1 MRLTKLEL
9 NGFKSFARKT
19 EIRFGSGVTAIIG
32 PNGSGKSNISDAV
45 RWVLGEQSAKA
56 LRGGKME
63 DVIFNGTQLRK
74 ALAYSEVTLSFDNS
88 DGLLKLPFA
97 EVAITRRVYRSGESE
112 YCINRNNCRLRDI
125 SDLFCD
131 TGIGKDGYS
140 IISQGKVEE
149 ILANKSGDRRAA
161 FEEAAGVMRYRV
173 RKEDAE
179 RKLNNTEKNLE
190 RIEDILKELADRL
203 APLERQSASARAYL
217 RLRDEL
223 KDLEV
228 NLFLYQYDRVN
239 EKLTQI
245 QETMRQMAE
254 ERTLVETGESA
265 LLSVCASLEEQ
276 LKALDTALSLQQN
289 KLVGLVSEAETR
301 VGTSHVLAERR
312 ENARATQKRIEQER
326 EQGKV
331 RIEELDRVIAGLQG
345 DESGQAAL
353 QLLEREMDEAQT
365 RLNAIDAEIS
375 AREEALDEMKNSIIE
390 AMNRASDFK
399 SSAARFDQMKSSIGE
414 RLLAIDAEQKRRA
427 DETARL
433 REELQLAK
441 EQHAAEAQR
450 LEQAKKDLDGSV
462 ENRRKTLD
470 AFTNLREE
478 ISRDEQ
484 GISSIQSRLRVLDEM
499 QRSREGYY
507 ASVKNILKDAPHDA
521 KLGRAIVGVVAE
533 LLRVPKE
540 YEIAVTMALGS
551 TLQNIVTP
559 TAEDAK
565 YVIEYLRAKE
575 YGRATLLP
583 MALLNP
589 TRITREERALLD
601 VPGCI
606 GMANE
611 LVDCDDNVRN
621 VMDYLLCRTII
632 VKNLDAGIALKNR
645 TRGAFH
651 IATLEGDI
659 ISTGGSMSGGSLQ
672 KQTFNLLSRER
683 ELVELREK
691 LKKADAALEEKK
703 SALRKAEQDVLR
715 CDIQVDSFRDAVHA
729 CEIAAAKQAEQLDII
744 LRDVEHSEQGEQSIA
759 DERASLTENL
769 AEVERERTNAGEQQT
784 DIEQGNASTREDVAR
799 AQGELYELRK
809 DRETIAGE
817 LTEQKVRRMALSK
830 ERDAVYAEQRRL
842 VSEHRDLTIRL
853 NALEQEAAENTAN
866 IGAIETELEGM
877 RAQIESDS
885 LLTGSEKETQ
895 RKLEEERQTVSA
907 SLYEQRA
914 RREELLAS
922 TRDLAERIHKQEMT
936 RSKLEMELG
945 AMQDHIWNEYD
956 LTYEN
961 AAVLKREIAL
971 GASNA
976 RVSEIKQE
984 IKGLGDINL
993 NSIEEY
999 KGVFERHS
1007 ELATQCDDLNRAKQ
1021 DLETLI
1027 VELTGTMETVFLK
1040 QFEMI
1045 QQNFSSTFAELFGGG
1060 QAELRLADK
1069 NDVLGC
1075 DIDIIAQPPGK
1086 KLQLLSLLSG
1096 GERTL
1101 TAIALLFAMLKLK
1114 PPAFCMLDEIESA
1127 LDEANVSRFADYVKR
1142 YSEGTQ
1148 FILITH
1154 RKGSME
1160 VCDTLYG
1167 VSMEEKGVSKVVSAR
1182 FGENGITTAPEPAS
1196 GS

>member
-19 EIRFGSGVTAIIG
+19 EIRFGAGVTAIIG

-56 LRGGKME
+56 LRGAKME

-74 ALAYSEVTLSFDNS
+74 ALAYSEVTLTFDNS
-88 DGLLKLPFA
+88 DGLLKVPFS

-179 RKLNNTEKNLE
+179 RKLNNAEKNLE

-203 APLERQSASARAYL
+203 APLEQQSASARSYL

-228 NLFLYQYDRVN
+228 NLFLYQYDRVH
-239 EKLTQI
+239 EKLIQI
-245 QETMRQMAE
+245 QETMRQMSE
-254 ERTLVETGESA
+254 ERDLAESGETA
-265 LLSVCASLEEQ
+265 LLSMVAGLEEQ
-276 LKALDTALSLQQN
+276 LKVLDSALSQQQN

-312 ENARATQKRIEQER
+312 ENATATKKRIEQER
-326 EQGKV
+326 EQSKA
-331 RIEELDRVIAGLQG
+331 RMEELGAVIAGLQA

-353 QLLEREMDEAQT
+353 TLLEKEMEAAEA
-365 RLNAIDAEIS
+365 RLSTIDADIT

-399 SSAARFDQMKSSIGE
+399 SSAARFDAMKSSIGE
-414 RLLAIDAEQKRRA
+414 RLAAIEAEAQRRA

-433 REELQLAK
+433 REELEQAK
-441 EQHAAEAQR
+441 EQHTAEAER
-450 LEQAKKDLDGSV
+450 LEQAKRDLDGSV

-470 AFTNLREE
+470 AFTALREE

-507 ASVKNILKDAPHDA
+507 ASVKNILKDAPNDP

-540 YEIAVTMALGS
+540 YEIAVTMALGG

-565 YVIEYLRAKE
+565 YVIEYLRAKD

-606 GMANE
+606 GVANE
-611 LVDCDDNVRN
+611 LVDCDDNVRG

-683 ELVELREK
+683 ELLELREK

-703 SALRKAEQDVLR
+703 TALRKGEQDVFR

-729 CEIAAAKQAEQLDII
+729 CEIAAAKQAEQLDMIR
-744 LRDVEHSEQGEQSIA
+744 RDVENSELSEQSLA
-759 DERASLTENL
+759 DERVQLTENL
-769 AEVERERTNAGEQQT
+769 AEVERECANAGEQQT

-809 DRETIAGE
+809 SRDSVAGE

-830 ERDAVYAEQRRL
+830 ERDAVYAEQKRL
-842 VSEHRDLTIRL
+842 VSEHRELTLRL
-853 NALEQEAAENTAN
+853 TALEHETEENAAT
-866 IGAIETELEGM
+866 ISAIEAELEGM
-877 RAQIESDS
+877 RSQIESDS
-885 LLTGSEKETQ
+885 AVTAAEKEAQ
-895 RKLEEERQTVSA
+895 KRLEEERATLSA

-914 RREELLAS
+914 RREELLTN
-922 TRDLAERIHKQEMT
+922 TRDLAERIHKQEMSQ
-936 RSKLEMELG
+936 SKLEMELG
-945 AMQDHIWNEYD
+945 SMQDHIWNEYD

-961 AAVLKREIAL
+961 ALALKREIAV
-971 GASNA
+971 GSSNA

-993 NSIEEY
+993 GSIEEY
-999 KGVFERHS
+999 KTVFERHS
-1007 ELATQCDDLNRAKQ
+1007 ELATQCDDLHNAKR

-1027 VELTGTMETVFLK
+1027 VELTQTMETVFLK
-1040 QFEMI
+1040 QFELI

-1142 YSEGTQ
+1142 YSDGTQ

-1182 FGENGITTAPEPAS
+1182 FGEDGITTAPEQAS
-1196 GS
+1196 

>member
-1 MRLTKLEL
+1 MRLVKLEL

-56 LRGGKME
+56 LRGAKME

-74 ALAYSEVTLSFDNS
+74 ALAYSEVTLTFDNS
-88 DGLLKLPFA
+88 DGLLKVPFS

-203 APLERQSASARAYL
+203 APLEQQSASARAYL

-228 NLFLYQYDRVN
+228 NLFLYQYDRVH

-245 QETMRQMAE
+245 SETMRQMNE
-254 ERTLVETGESA
+254 ERELAEAGETT
-265 LLSVCASLEEQ
+265 LLSTCAGLEEQ
-276 LKALDTALSLQQN
+276 LKALDSALNTQQN
-289 KLVGLVSEAETR
+289 KLMGLVSEAETR
-301 VGTSHVLAERR
+301 VGTSHVLTERR
-312 ENARATQKRIEQER
+312 ENALSTQKRIEQER
-326 EQGKV
+326 GQSKA
-331 RIEELDRVIAGLQG
+331 RMEELGNVIAGLQA

-353 QLLEREMDEAQT
+353 NLLEKEMESAES
-365 RLNAIDAEIS
+365 RLSAIDSDIT

-399 SSAARFDQMKSSIGE
+399 SSAARFDAMKNSIGE
-414 RLLAIDAEQKRRA
+414 RLVAIETEAQRRA

-433 REELQLAK
+433 REELALAK
-441 EQHAAEAQR
+441 EQHAEEAQR
-450 LEQAKKDLDGSV
+450 LEQAKRDLDGSV

-470 AFTNLREE
+470 AFTALREE
-478 ISRDEQ
+478 ISQDEQ

-507 ASVKNILKDAPHDA
+507 ASVKNILKDAPNDA
-521 KLGRAIVGVVAE
+521 NLGRAIVGVVAE

-540 YEIAVTMALGS
+540 YEVAITMALGG

-565 YVIEYLRAKE
+565 YVIEYLRAKD

-589 TRITREERALLD
+589 TRITREERAMLD

-606 GMANE
+606 GVANE

-632 VKNLDAGIALKNR
+632 VKNLDAGIALKKR

-683 ELVELREK
+683 ELQELRAK

-703 SALRKAEQDVLR
+703 AALRKGEQDVFR

-744 LRDVEHSEQGEQSIA
+744 RRDVEISEQSCQTLA
-759 DERASLTENL
+759 DERIQLNENL
-769 AEVERERTNAGEQQT
+769 AEVERERTSADEQQT
-784 DIEQGNASTREDVAR
+784 DIEQGNATTREDVSR

-809 DRETIAGE
+809 QRESIAGE
-817 LTEQKVRRMALSK
+817 LTEHKVRRMALSK
-830 ERDAVYAEQRRL
+830 ERDAVYAEQKRL
-842 VSEHRDLTIRL
+842 VAEHRELTLRL
-853 NALEQEAAENTAN
+853 TALEHEAEENAATIA
-866 IGAIETELEGM
+866 AIEAELDGM
-877 RAQIESDS
+877 RTQIESDS
-885 LLTGSEKETQ
+885 ATTSSEKETL
-895 RKLEEERQTVSA
+895 KKIEEERQTVSA

-914 RREELLAS
+914 RREELLTNA
-922 TRDLAERIHKQEMT
+922 RDLADRIHKQELAQ
-936 RSKLEMELG
+936 SKLEMELG
-945 AMQDHIWNEYD
+945 SMQDHIWNEYD

-961 AAVLKREIAL
+961 AAALKHEIAV
-971 GASNA
+971 GASNT

-993 NSIEEY
+993 SSIDEY
-999 KGVFERHS
+999 KSVFERHS
-1007 ELATQCDDLNRAKQ
+1007 ELATQCDDLHNAKR

-1027 VELTGTMETVFLK
+1027 VELTQTMETVFLK
-1040 QFEMI
+1040 QFEVI

-1142 YSEGTQ
+1142 YSDGTQ

-1182 FGENGITTAPEPAS
+1182 FGEDGITTAPEQAS
-1196 GS
+1196 

>member
-19 EIRFGSGVTAIIG
+19 EIRFGDGVTAIIG
-32 PNGSGKSNISDAV
+32 PNGSGKSNLSDAV

-56 LRGGKME
+56 LRGSKME

-74 ALAYSEVTLSFDNS
+74 ALAYCEVTLIFDNS
-88 DGLLKLPFA
+88 DGLLNVPFT

-125 SDLFCD
+125 QDLFCD
-131 TGIGKDGYS
+131 TGIGRDGYS

-149 ILANKSGDRRAA
+149 ILSNKSGDRRAA

-173 RKEDAE
+173 RKEEAE

-190 RIEDILKELADRL
+190 RIEDILKELGDRL
-203 APLERQSASARAYL
+203 SPLEAQSASARAYL

-223 KDLEV
+223 RDLEV

-239 EKLTQI
+239 ERLIQI
-245 QETMRQMAE
+245 AETTKQMIAE
-254 ERTLVETGESA
+254 RDLSDAGEATLLAS
-265 LLSVCASLEEQ
+265 CAALEEQ
-276 LKALDTALSLQQN
+276 LRVLDASLNQQQN
-289 KLVGLVSEAETR
+289 KLMGLVSEAEMR
-301 VGTSHVLAERR
+301 VGSNNVLAERR
-312 ENARATQKRIEQER
+312 ENAAAQKKRIEQER
-326 EQGKV
+326 EAAKARV
-331 RIEELDRVIAGLQG
+331 SELDGVIANLQA

-353 QLLEREMDEAQT
+353 GLLEKEMESSEQ
-365 RLNAIDAEIS
+365 RLSALDADITG
-375 AREEALDEMKNSIIE
+375 REETLEAMKNSIIE
-390 AMNRASDFK
+390 AMNRMSDVK
-399 SSAARFDQMKSSIGE
+399 SSMSRFDAMRGSMNE
-414 RLLAIDAEQKRRA
+414 RITAIESEAKRRA
-427 DETARL
+427 EETERLKDELAR
-433 REELQLAK
+433 ANA
-441 EQHAAEAQR
+441 QHAAEADR
-450 LEQAKKDLDGSV
+450 LEQAKRDLDGSV
-462 ENRRKTLD
+462 ENRRKKLD
-470 AFTNLREE
+470 AFTALREE

-484 GISSIQSRLRVLDEM
+484 GISSLQSRLRVLDEM

-507 ASVKNILKDAPHDA
+507 ASVKNILKDAPSEPR
-521 KLGRAIVGVVAE
+521 LSRAIVGVVAE
-533 LLRVPKE
+533 LIRVPKE

-565 YVIEYLRAKE
+565 YVIEYLRSHD

-589 TRITREERALLD
+589 TRITREERAQMD
-601 VPGCI
+601 MPGCI
-606 GMANE
+606 GVANE
-611 LVDCDDNVRN
+611 LIDCDENVRS

-632 VKNLDAGIALKNR
+632 VKDLDAGIALKKR

-672 KQTFNLLSRER
+672 KNSFNLLSRER
-683 ELVELREK
+683 EISELREK
-691 LKKADAALEEKK
+691 LKRADAALEEKK
-703 SALRKAEQDVLR
+703 TLLRKNEQEVFQ

-744 LRDVEHSEQGEQSIA
+744 RRDVEHSQQQERELEN
-759 DERASLTENL
+759 ERAQLSENLTEI
-769 AEVERERTNAGEQQT
+769 ERERTDADAQQSG
-784 DIEQGNASTREDVAR
+784 IEQGNETTREDVAR

-809 DRETIAGE
+809 QRETLAGE

-830 ERDAVYAEQRRL
+830 EREAVYAEQRRL

-853 NALEQEAAENTAN
+853 TTLAKEAEENEAAIQTMEAEM
-866 IGAIETELEGM
+866 ARM
-877 RAQIESDS
+877 QSQIESDQQ
-885 LLTGSEKETQ
+885 LTGAEKEAQ

-907 SLYEQRA
+907 ALSEQRA
-914 RREELLAS
+914 RREELLVS
-922 TRDLAERIHKQEMT
+922 TRDLAERLHKQEMT
-936 RSKLEMELG
+936 QSRLEMELG
-945 AMQDHIWNEYD
+945 AMQDHIWSEYE

-961 AAVLKREIAL
+961 AAALKRDIAV

-976 RVSEIKQE
+976 RVSEIKAE
-984 IKGLGDINL
+984 IKTLGDINL
-993 NSIEEY
+993 GSIEEY
-999 KGVFERHS
+999 KTVFERHS
-1007 ELATQCDDLNRAKQ
+1007 ELNTQCEDLHKAKQ

-1027 VELTGTMETVFLK
+1027 VELTSTMETVFLR
-1040 QFEMI
+1040 QFELI
-1045 QQNFSSTFAELFGGG
+1045 QQNFSNTFAELFGGG

-1069 NDVLGC
+1069 SDILGC

-1127 LDEANVSRFADYVKR
+1127 LDDANVSRFADYVKR
-1142 YSEGTQ
+1142 YSDGTQ

-1182 FGENGITTAPEPAS
+1182 FGENGIATAPEQAS
-1196 GS
+1196 

>member
-1 MRLTKLEL
+1 MRLNKLEL

-74 ALAYSEVTLSFDNS
+74 ALAYSEVTLTFDNA
-88 DGLLKLPFA
+88 DGLLKVPFS

-149 ILANKSGDRRAA
+149 ILSNKSGDRRAA

-203 APLERQSASARAYL
+203 SPLEQQSASARAYL

-228 NLFLYQYDRVN
+228 NLFLYQYDRVH
-239 EKLTQI
+239 ERLQQI
-245 QETMRQMAE
+245 TETMRQMNE
-254 ERTLVETGESA
+254 ERENAESGESM
-265 LLSVCASLEEQ
+265 LLSACAALEEQ
-276 LKALDTALSLQQN
+276 LKTLDAAYSQQQN
-289 KLVGLVSEAETR
+289 KLIGLVSEAETR
-301 VGTSHVLAERR
+301 VGASRVLAERR
-312 ENARATQKRIEQER
+312 ENALSAKKRIEQER
-326 EQGKV
+326 ELS
-331 RIEELDRVIAGLQG
+331 RARLDELGNVIANMQA

-353 QLLEREMDEAQT
+353 HLLEKEMEAAEA
-365 RLNAIDAEIS
+365 RLLAIDADITS
-375 AREEALDEMKNSIIE
+375 REEALDEMKNSIIE

-399 SSAARFDQMKSSIGE
+399 SSAARFDAMKDSIGE
-414 RLLAIDAEQKRRA
+414 RLTAIDAEAQRRS

-433 REELQLAK
+433 REELQQAK
-441 EQHAAEAQR
+441 EQHAEEADR

-470 AFTNLREE
+470 AFTALREE

-507 ASVKNILKDAPHDA
+507 ASVKNILKDAPNDQ

-565 YVIEYLRAKE
+565 YVIEYLRAKD

-606 GMANE
+606 GVANE
-611 LVDCDDNVRN
+611 LVDCDENVRN

-632 VKNLDAGIALKNR
+632 VKNLDAGIQLKNR

-672 KQTFNLLSRER
+672 KHSFNLLSRER
-683 ELVELREK
+683 EITELREK
-691 LKKADAALEEKK
+691 LKKDDAALEEKK
-703 SALRKAEQDVLR
+703 ASLRRAEQDVLR

-744 LRDVEHSEQGEQSIA
+744 RRDVENSEQSEQQLA
-759 DERASLTENL
+759 DERLQLTENL
-769 AEVERERTNAGEQQT
+769 TEVERECASAGEQQT

-809 DRETIAGE
+809 NRESITGE

-830 ERDAVYAEQRRL
+830 ERDAVYAEQKRL
-842 VSEHRDLTIRL
+842 VSEHRELTLRL
-853 NALEQEAAENTAN
+853 TALAREAEENEQSILAMEA
-866 IGAIETELEGM
+866 ELSGM
-877 RAQIESDS
+877 HAQIESDS
-885 LLTGSEKETQ
+885 ALTASEKEAQ

-907 SLYEQRA
+907 ALYEQRA

-936 RSKLEMELG
+936 QSKLEMELG
-945 AMQDHIWNEYD
+945 AMQDHIWEEYD

-961 AAVLKREIAL
+961 AAAMKREIAI
-971 GASNA
+971 GMSNA

-993 NSIEEY
+993 GSIEEY
-999 KGVFERHS
+999 KSVFERHS
-1007 ELATQCDDLNRAKQ
+1007 ELDTQCQDLNNAKR

-1027 VELTGTMETVFLK
+1027 VELTSTMETVFLK

-1142 YSEGTQ
+1142 YSDGTQ

-1182 FGENGITTAPEPAS
+1182 FGENGITTVPEQAS
-1196 GS
+1196 

>member
-19 EIRFGSGVTAIIG
+19 EIRFASGVTAIIG

-74 ALAYSEVTLSFDNS
+74 ALAYSEVTLTFDNS
-88 DGLLKLPFA
+88 DGLLKVPFA

-149 ILANKSGDRRAA
+149 ILSNKSGDRRAA

-173 RKEDAE
+173 RKEEAE

-228 NLFLYQYDRVN
+228 NLFLYQYDRVH
-239 EKLTQI
+239 EKLEQI
-245 QETMRQMAE
+245 NETMRQMSE
-254 ERTLVETGESA
+254 ERDLAEAGEA
-265 LLSVCASLEEQ
+265 TLLSTCAALEEQ
-276 LKALDTALSLQQN
+276 LKTLDASLNTQRN
-289 KLVGLVSEAETR
+289 KLMGLVSEAEAR
-301 VGTSHVLAERR
+301 VGNSHVLSERR
-312 ENARATQKRIEQER
+312 ENARSIKKRIEQER
-326 EQGKV
+326 EQSKA
-331 RIEELDRVIAGLQG
+331 RIDELGAVISGLQA
-345 DESGQAAL
+345 DESGHAAL
-353 QLLEREMDEAQT
+353 ALLEKEMEAAEA
-365 RLNAIDAEIS
+365 RLGVIDADIF
-375 AREEALDEMKNSIIE
+375 AREEALDEMKNSIID

-399 SSAARFDQMKSSIGE
+399 SSAARFDAMKSSIGE
-414 RLLAIDAEQKRRA
+414 RLDAIEAEAQRRA
-427 DETARL
+427 DETTRL
-433 REELQLAK
+433 NEELQLAK
-441 EQHAAEAQR
+441 EQHAAEAER
-450 LEQAKKDLDGSV
+450 LEQAKKDLDNSV

-470 AFTNLREE
+470 AFTALREE

-565 YVIEYLRAKE
+565 YVIDYLRAKE

-589 TRITREERALLD
+589 TRITREERALLN

-611 LVDCDDNVRN
+611 LVDCDDNVRS

-632 VKNLDAGIALKNR
+632 VKNLDAGIALKSR

-691 LKKADAALEEKK
+691 LKKADAAIEEKK
-703 SALRKAEQDVLR
+703 TALRKGEQDVLR

-744 LRDVEHSEQGEQSIA
+744 RRDVEHSEQSEQTLA
-759 DERASLTENL
+759 DERLQLTDNL
-769 AEVERERTNAGEQQT
+769 CEVERERTSADEQQT
-784 DIEQGNASTREDVAR
+784 GIEQGNASTREDVTR

-809 DRETIAGE
+809 QRESLTGE

-830 ERDAVYAEQRRL
+830 ERDAVYTEQKRL
-842 VSEHRDLTIRL
+842 VTEHRDLTLRL
-853 NALEQEAAENTAN
+853 NALEREAEENAAS
-866 IGAIETELEGM
+866 ISAIDAELESM
-877 RAQIESDS
+877 RVQIESDS
-885 LLTGSEKETQ
+885 ALNGAEKESQ
-895 RKLEEERQTVSA
+895 QKLEEERSTVSA

-914 RREELLAS
+914 RREELLTN

-936 RSKLEMELG
+936 QSRIEMELG

-961 AAVLKREIAL
+961 AAALKREIAVGL
-971 GASNA
+971 SNS

-984 IKGLGDINL
+984 IKGLGDISL
-993 NSIEEY
+993 SSIDEY
-999 KGVFERHS
+999 KSVFERHS
-1007 ELATQCDDLNRAKQ
+1007 ELFTQCEDLHNAKR

-1027 VELTGTMETVFLK
+1027 VELTETMETVFLR
-1040 QFEMI
+1040 QFELI

-1182 FGENGITTAPEPAS
+1182 FGENGITTSPEQAI
-1196 GS
+1196 

>member
-1 MRLTKLEL
+1 MRLNKLEL

-74 ALAYSEVTLSFDNS
+74 ALAYSEVTLTFDNA
-88 DGLLKLPFA
+88 DGLLKVPFS

-149 ILANKSGDRRAA
+149 ILSNKSGDRRAA

-203 APLERQSASARAYL
+203 SPLEQQSASARAYL

-228 NLFLYQYDRVN
+228 NLFLYQYDRVH
-239 EKLTQI
+239 ERLQQI
-245 QETMRQMAE
+245 TETMRQMNE
-254 ERTLVETGESA
+254 ERENAESGESM
-265 LLSVCASLEEQ
+265 LLSACAALEEQ
-276 LKALDTALSLQQN
+276 LKTLDAAYSQQQN
-289 KLVGLVSEAETR
+289 KLIGLVSEAETR
-301 VGTSHVLAERR
+301 VGVSRVLTERR
-312 ENARATQKRIEQER
+312 ENALSAKKRIEQER
-326 EQGKV
+326 ELS
-331 RIEELDRVIAGLQG
+331 RARLDELGNVIANMQA

-353 QLLEREMDEAQT
+353 HLLEKEMEAAEA
-365 RLNAIDAEIS
+365 RLLAIDADIT

-399 SSAARFDQMKSSIGE
+399 SSAARFDAMKSSIGE
-414 RLLAIDAEQKRRA
+414 RLAAIDAEAQRRS

-433 REELQLAK
+433 REELQQAK
-441 EQHAAEAQR
+441 EQHEEEADR

-470 AFTNLREE
+470 AFTALREE

-507 ASVKNILKDAPHDA
+507 ASVKNILKDAPNDQ

-565 YVIEYLRAKE
+565 YVIEYLRAKD

-606 GMANE
+606 GVANE

-632 VKNLDAGIALKNR
+632 VKNLDAGIQLKNR

-672 KQTFNLLSRER
+672 KHSFNLLSRER
-683 ELVELREK
+683 EITELREK
-691 LKKADAALEEKK
+691 LKKADATLEEKK
-703 SALRKAEQDVLR
+703 ASLRRAEQDVLR

-744 LRDVEHSEQGEQSIA
+744 RRDVENSEQSEQQLA
-759 DERASLTENL
+759 DERLQLTENL
-769 AEVERERTNAGEQQT
+769 TEVERECASAGEQQT

-809 DRETIAGE
+809 NRESITGE

-830 ERDAVYAEQRRL
+830 ERDAVYAEQKRL
-842 VSEHRDLTIRL
+842 VSEHRELTLRL
-853 NALEQEAAENTAN
+853 TALAREAEENAAN
-866 IGAIETELEGM
+866 ITAMEAELSGM

-885 LLTGSEKETQ
+885 ALTASEKEAQ

-907 SLYEQRA
+907 ALYEQRA

-936 RSKLEMELG
+936 QSKLEMELG
-945 AMQDHIWNEYD
+945 AMQDHIWEEYD

-961 AAVLKREIAL
+961 AAAMKREI
-971 GASNA
+971 GIGVSNA

-993 NSIEEY
+993 GSIEEY
-999 KGVFERHS
+999 KSVFERHS
-1007 ELATQCDDLNRAKQ
+1007 ELDTQCQDLNNAKR

-1027 VELTGTMETVFLK
+1027 VELTQTMETVFLK

-1045 QQNFSSTFAELFGGG
+1045 QQNFSATFAELFGGG

-1142 YSEGTQ
+1142 YSDGTQ

-1182 FGENGITTAPEPAS
+1182 FGENGITTVPEQAS
-1196 GS
+1196 

>member
-19 EIRFGSGVTAIIG
+19 EIRFGDGVTAIIG
-32 PNGSGKSNISDAV
+32 PNGSGKSNLSDAV

-56 LRGGKME
+56 LRGSKME
-63 DVIFNGTQLRK
+63 DVIFNGTQQRK
-74 ALAYSEVTLSFDNS
+74 ALAYCEVTLIFDNS
-88 DGLLKLPFA
+88 DGKLNIPFN

-125 SDLFCD
+125 QDLFCD
-131 TGIGKDGYS
+131 TGIGRDGYS

-149 ILANKSGDRRAA
+149 ILSNKSGDRRAA

-173 RKEDAE
+173 RKEEAE
-179 RKLNNTEKNLE
+179 RKLANTEKNLE

-203 APLERQSASARAYL
+203 SPLEEQSASARAYL

-223 KDLEV
+223 RDLEV
-228 NLFLYQYDRVN
+228 NLFLYQYDRVQ
-239 EKLTQI
+239 EKLEQI
-245 QETMRQMAE
+245 AETTRQMIAE
-254 ERTLVETGESA
+254 RDLAEAEQTALFNTSSA
-265 LLSVCASLEEQ
+265 LEEQ
-276 LKALDTALSLQQN
+276 LKALDATLGVHQN
-289 KLVGLVSEAETR
+289 QLMGMVSEAESR
-301 VGTSHVLAERR
+301 VGASHVLEERR
-312 ENARATQKRIEQER
+312 DNALAQKRRISQDR
-326 EQGKV
+326 ELANTRV
-331 RIEELDRVIAGLQG
+331 EELGAAIANLQA

-353 QLLEREMDEAQT
+353 SLIESQMQISEERLGALDGD
-365 RLNAIDAEIS
+365 IG
-375 AREEALDEMKNSIIE
+375 AREESLEAMKNGIIE
-390 AMNRASDFK
+390 AMNRMSDVK
-399 SSAARFDQMKSSIGE
+399 SSVSRFDAMRVSINE
-414 RLLAIDAEQKRRA
+414 RLTAIELESKRRA
-427 DETARL
+427 DDTARL
-433 REELQLAK
+433 EEELEQAK
-441 EQHAAEAQR
+441 RQHIVEADR
-450 LEQAKKDLDGSV
+450 LEQAKRDFDGSV

-470 AFTNLREE
+470 AFAALREE

-484 GISSIQSRLRVLDEM
+484 GLSSLQSRLRVLDEM

-507 ASVKNILKDAPHDA
+507 ASVKNILRDAPNDA
-521 KLGRAIVGVVAE
+521 KLSHAIVGVVAE

-565 YVIEYLRAKE
+565 YVIEYLRARD

-589 TRITREERALLD
+589 TRMTREERALLEM
-601 VPGCI
+601 PGCI
-606 GMANE
+606 GVANE
-611 LVDCDDNVRN
+611 LVDCDENVRG

-632 VKNLDAGIALKNR
+632 VKDLDAGIALKKR
-645 TRGAFH
+645 SRGAFH

-672 KQTFNLLSRER
+672 KNSFNLLSRER
-683 ELVELREK
+683 EIQELREK
-691 LKKADAALEEKK
+691 LKKSENSLEEKRQR
-703 SALRKAEQDVLR
+703 LRQWEQDVLR

-729 CEIAAAKQAEQLDII
+729 CEIAAAKQAEQLEMIR
-744 LRDVEHSEQGEQSIA
+744 RDVEISAQSEQALAEEREQLS
-759 DERASLTENL
+759 ENL
-769 AEVERERTNAGEQQT
+769 AGIERERLQADEQQAGL
-784 DIEQGNASTREDVAR
+784 EQGNAATREDVVR
-799 AQGELYELRK
+799 AQSELIEIRK
-809 DRETIAGE
+809 QRESLAAE
-817 LTEQKVRRMALSK
+817 LTEQKVRRMALTK
-830 ERDAVYAEQRRL
+830 ERDAVYTEQKRL

-853 NALEQEAAENTAN
+853 NALAKEAEENDGTIASIEAELTG
-866 IGAIETELEGM
+866 IQ
-877 RAQIESDS
+877 AQIQSDS
-885 LLTGSEKETQ
+885 KLTEAEKEAQ
-895 RKLEEERQTVSA
+895 KKLEEERLSISSA
-907 SLYEQRA
+907 LSEQRA

-922 TRDLAERIHKQEMT
+922 TRELAERLHKQEMT
-936 RSKLEMELG
+936 QSRIEMELG
-945 AMQDHIWNEYD
+945 AMQDHIWEEYE

-961 AAVLKREIAL
+961 AAALKHEIAI

-976 RVSEIKQE
+976 RVNEIKQE
-984 IKGLGDINL
+984 IKSLGDINL
-993 NSIEEY
+993 GSIEEY
-999 KGVFERHS
+999 KSVFERHS
-1007 ELATQCDDLNRAKQ
+1007 ELNTQCEDLQKAKA

-1027 VELTGTMETVFLK
+1027 VELTTTMESVFLR

-1045 QQNFSSTFAELFGGG
+1045 QQNFSSTFSELFGGG

-1069 NDVLGC
+1069 SDVLGC

-1127 LDEANVSRFADYVKR
+1127 LDEANVTRFADYVKR
-1142 YSEGTQ
+1142 YSDGTQ

-1182 FGENGITTAPEPAS
+1182 FGENGIAAGEGPVH
-1196 GS
+1196 

>member
-19 EIRFGSGVTAIIG
+19 EIRFGQGITAIIG

-56 LRGGKME
+56 LRGARME

-74 ALAYSEVTLSFDNS
+74 ALAYSEVTLTFDNS
-88 DGLLKLPFA
+88 DGLLKLPFS

-112 YCINRNNCRLRDI
+112 YCINHNNCRLRDI
-125 SDLFCD
+125 SDLFFD

-140 IISQGKVEE
+140 IIGQGKVEE

-173 RKEDAE
+173 RKEEAE
-179 RKLNNTEKNLE
+179 RKLANTEKNLE

-203 APLERQSASARAYL
+203 GPLEEQSASARAYL

-228 NLFLYQYDRVN
+228 NLFLYQYDKAQ
-239 EKLTQI
+239 EKLKQFA
-245 QETMRQMAE
+245 ETMQQLANERDFAETGQATLLSACTTLE
-254 ERTLVETGESA
+254 ERLKTLDAELGV
-265 LLSVCASLEEQ
+265 
-276 LKALDTALSLQQN
+276 QQN
-289 KLVGLVSEAETR
+289 KLMGMVSEAESR
-301 VGTSHVLAERR
+301 VGASRVLAERR
-312 ENARATQKRIEQER
+312 ENAIAQQARIVQER
-326 EQGKV
+326 EAGKA
-331 RIEELDRVIAGLQG
+331 RIDELGAVIEGMRT

-353 QLLEREMDEAQT
+353 NLLDKEIEGSET
-365 RLNAIDAEIS
+365 ELNALDQQITQ
-375 AREEALDEMKNSIIE
+375 REEALEALKNGIID

-399 SSAARFDQMKSSIGE
+399 SSVSRLDAMKSSINE
-414 RLLAIDAEQKRRA
+414 RLTAIEVESTRRGE
-427 DETARL
+427 ETARL
-433 REELQLAK
+433 REEMELAVSR
-441 EQHAAEAQR
+441 HAQEAER
-450 LEQAKKDLDGSV
+450 LEQAKRDFDGSV
-462 ENRRKTLD
+462 ENRRRTLD
-470 AFTNLREE
+470 AFTALREE
-478 ISRDEQ
+478 LSRDEQ
-484 GISSIQSRLRVLDEM
+484 TLASMQSRLRVLEEM

-507 ASVKNILKDAPHDA
+507 ASVKNILKDAPRDE
-521 KLGRAIVGVVAE
+521 KLSRAIVGVVAE

-565 YVIEYLRAKE
+565 YVIEYLRAKD

-589 TRITREERALLD
+589 TRITREERTLID
-601 VPGCI
+601 MPGCI
-606 GMANE
+606 GVANE
-611 LVDCDDNVRN
+611 LVDCDDRVRN

-632 VKNLDAGIALKNR
+632 VKDLDAGIALKKR

-672 KQTFNLLSRER
+672 KNNFNLLSRER
-683 ELVELREK
+683 ELKELKEK
-691 LKKADAALEEKK
+691 LKKAEATLEEKQQ
-703 SALRKAEQDVLR
+703 ALRNSEQDVLR
-715 CDIQVDSFRDAVHA
+715 CDIQVDSFRDAVHT
-729 CEIAAAKQAEQLDII
+729 CELDAAKQADQLDII
-744 LRDVEHSEQGEQSIA
+744 RRDVENSERLGEALQ
-759 DERASLTENL
+759 DERAQLNENL
-769 AEVERERTNAGEQQT
+769 AEIERERTSADEQQT
-784 DIEQGNASTREDVAR
+784 GIEQGNAATREDVTR
-799 AQGELYELRK
+799 AQGELTDLRK
-809 DRETIAGE
+809 QRELLAGE

-842 VSEHRDLTIRL
+842 VSEHRDLMLRL
-853 NALEQEAAENTAN
+853 NALEQEAQTNTAALA
-866 IGAIETELEGM
+866 AIDAEIAQM
-877 RAQIESDS
+877 REQIDSDTA
-885 LLTGSEKETQ
+885 LTGAEKEAHH
-895 RKLEEERQTVSA
+895 KLEEERQSVYA
-907 SLYEQRA
+907 SLTEQRV
-914 RREELLAS
+914 RREELLES
-922 TRDLAERIHKQEMT
+922 TRELAERIHKQELAQS
-936 RSKLEMELG
+936 RLEMELN
-945 AMQDHIWNEYD
+945 AAQDHIWNEYD

-961 AAVLKREIAL
+961 AAALRRDIAI
-971 GASNA
+971 GASGS
-976 RVSEIKQE
+976 RVSEIKRE
-984 IKGLGDINL
+984 IKGLGDISL
-993 NSIEEY
+993 GSIEEY
-999 KGVFERHS
+999 KAVYERHN
-1007 ELATQCDDLNRAKQ
+1007 ELNTQCEDLHKAKQ

-1027 VELTGTMETVFLK
+1027 VELTSTMETVFLR
-1040 QFEMI
+1040 QFELI
-1045 QQNFSSTFAELFGGG
+1045 QQNFSATFAELFGGG

-1069 NDVLGC
+1069 NDILGC

-1086 KLQLLSLLSG
+1086 KLQLLTLLSG

-1142 YSEGTQ
+1142 YSDGTQ

-1182 FGENGITTAPEPAS
+1182 FGENGISHAPLQ

>member
-19 EIRFGSGVTAIIG
+19 EIRFGQGITAIIG

-56 LRGGKME
+56 LRGAKME
-63 DVIFNGTQLRK
+63 DVIFNGTQQRK
-74 ALAYSEVTLSFDNS
+74 ALAYSEVTLTFDNA
-88 DGLLKLPFA
+88 DGMLDVPFG

-125 SDLFCD
+125 SDLFRD

-173 RKEDAE
+173 RKEEAE
-179 RKLNNTEKNLE
+179 RKLGNTEKNLE

-203 APLERQSASARAYL
+203 GPLEEQSASARAYL

-228 NLFLYQYDRVN
+228 NLFLYQYDRAH
-239 EKLTQI
+239 EKLEQI
-245 QETMRQMAE
+245 SETMRQMTE
-254 ERTLVETGESA
+254 ERDLAEAGEA
-265 LLSVCASLEEQ
+265 TLLSACAALEEQ
-276 LKALDTALSLQQN
+276 LKSLDAALGAQQN
-289 KLVGLVSEAETR
+289 KLMGLVSEAETR
-301 VGTSHVLAERR
+301 VGESNVLSERR
-312 ENARATQKRIEQER
+312 ENALSAAKRIEQER
-326 EQGKV
+326 EAGKT
-331 RIEELDRVIAGLQG
+331 RLDELGAVIAGMQA

-353 QLLEREMDEAQT
+353 NLVEKEMEAQEA
-365 RLNAIDAEIS
+365 RLNALDADIS
-375 AREEALDEMKNSIIE
+375 AREEALETMKNSIIE
-390 AMNRASDFK
+390 AMNRMSDFR
-399 SSAARFDQMKSSIGE
+399 SSVSRLDAMKSSIGE
-414 RLLAIDAEQKRRA
+414 RLATIETESKRRA
-427 DETARL
+427 DDTARL
-433 REELQLAK
+433 KEELDQAK
-441 EQHAAEAQR
+441 EKHAAEAQR
-450 LEQAKKDLDGSV
+450 LEQAKRDLDGSV

-470 AFTNLREE
+470 AFTALREE
-478 ISRDEQ
+478 LSRDEQ
-484 GISSIQSRLRVLDEM
+484 NITSIQSRLHVLEEM

-507 ASVKNILKDAPHDA
+507 ASVKNILKDAPRDA
-521 KLGRAIVGVVAE
+521 KLGHAIVGVVAE

-565 YVIEYLRAKE
+565 YVIEYLRAKD

-589 TRITREERALLD
+589 TRITREERAQID
-601 VPGCI
+601 MPGCI
-606 GMANE
+606 GVANE

-632 VKNLDAGIALKNR
+632 VKDLDAGIALKKR

-672 KQTFNLLSRER
+672 KHSFNLLSRER
-683 ELVELREK
+683 ELQELRDK
-691 LKKADAALEEKK
+691 LKQADAALEEKQRR
-703 SALRKAEQDVLR
+703 LRTGEQDVLR

-744 LRDVEHSEQGEQSIA
+744 NRDVENSEQIERA
-759 DERASLTENL
+759 LLDERAQLTENL
-769 AEVERERTNAGEQQT
+769 GSIERERTNADEQQT
-784 DIEQGNASTREDVAR
+784 GIEQGNAATREDVSR
-799 AQGELYELRK
+799 AQGELIELRK
-809 DRETIAGE
+809 QREALAGE
-817 LTEQKVRRMALSK
+817 LTELKVRRMALSK
-830 ERDAVYAEQRRL
+830 ERDAVFAEQKRL
-842 VSEHRDLTIRL
+842 VSEHRDLTLRL
-853 NALEQEAAENTAN
+853 GALEREAEENADTLAAIDAELA
-866 IGAIETELEGM
+866 GM
-877 RAQIESDS
+877 RARIESDAA
-885 LLTGSEKETQ
+885 LTGAEKEAQ
-895 RKLEEERQTVSA
+895 RKLEEERQIVSA
-907 SLYEQRA
+907 SLHEQRG

-922 TRDLAERIHKQEMT
+922 MRDLGERLHKQEMAQS
-936 RSKLEMELG
+936 RLEMELDS
-945 AMQDHIWNEYD
+945 MQDHIWNEYD

-961 AAVLKREIAL
+961 AAALRRDIAV
-971 GASNA
+971 GASNT
-976 RVSEIKQE
+976 RVSEIKKE
-984 IKGLGDINL
+984 IKELGDISL
-993 NSIEEY
+993 GSIDEY
-999 KGVFERHS
+999 KTVFERHS
-1007 ELATQCDDLNRAKQ
+1007 ELNTQCEDLHKAKQ

-1027 VELTGTMETVFLK
+1027 VELTGTMETVFLR
-1040 QFEMI
+1040 QFEVI

-1086 KLQLLSLLSG
+1086 KLQLLTLLSG

-1142 YSEGTQ
+1142 YSGGTQ

-1182 FGENGITTAPEPAS
+1182 FGDDGISAAPEQAS
-1196 GS
+1196 

>member
-19 EIRFGSGVTAIIG
+19 ELRFGQGITAIIG

-56 LRGGKME
+56 LRGARME

-74 ALAYSEVTLSFDNS
+74 ALAYSEVTLTFDNA
-88 DGLLKLPFA
+88 DGQINLPFA

-112 YCINRNNCRLRDI
+112 YCINRNNCRLKDI
-125 SDLFCD
+125 NDLFFD

-140 IISQGKVEE
+140 IIGQGKVEE
-149 ILANKSGDRRAA
+149 ILSNKSGDRRAA

-173 RKEDAE
+173 RKEEAE
-179 RKLNNTEKNLE
+179 RKLANTEKNLE

-203 APLERQSASARAYL
+203 GPLEEQSASARAYL

-228 NLFLYQYDRVN
+228 NLFLSQYDRVH
-239 EKLTQI
+239 ERLDQI
-245 QETMRQMAE
+245 NDAMRQMNE
-254 ERTLVETGESA
+254 EHALAETGEST
-265 LLSVCASLEEQ
+265 LLSACAALEEQ
-276 LKALDTALSLQQN
+276 LRSLDTALNAQQN
-289 KLVGLVSEAETR
+289 RLMGLVSEAETR
-301 VGTSHVLAERR
+301 VGAGNVLAERR
-312 ENARATQKRIEQER
+312 ENTILAQKRIAQER
-326 EQGKV
+326 GSGKA
-331 RIEELDRVIAGLQG
+331 RLDELGTVIAGMQT

-353 QLLEREMDEAQT
+353 SLLEKEMETAQQ
-365 RLNAIDAEIS
+365 RLDALDTDIS
-375 AREEALDEMKNSIIE
+375 AREEALDQMKNSLIE
-390 AMNRASDFK
+390 SMNRMSDFK
-399 SSAARFDQMKSSIGE
+399 SSVSRYDAMKTSISQRLAAIETEAALRME
-414 RLLAIDAEQKRRA
+414 
-427 DETARL
+427 ETARL
-433 REELQLAK
+433 NEELETAK
-441 EQHAAEAQR
+441 RQHEAEADR
-450 LEQAKKDLDGSV
+450 LEQTKRDFEASI
-462 ENRRKTLD
+462 EHRRKTLD
-470 AFTNLREE
+470 AFTALREE
-478 ISRDEQ
+478 LARDEQ
-484 GISSIQSRLRVLDEM
+484 GIASIQSRLRVLDEM

-507 ASVKNILKDAPHDA
+507 ASVKNILKDAPNDP
-521 KLGRAIVGVVAE
+521 KLSRAIVGVVAE
-533 LLRVPKE
+533 LIRVPKE

-565 YVIEYLRAKE
+565 YVIEYLRAKD

-601 VPGCI
+601 LPGCI
-606 GMANE
+606 GVANE
-611 LVDCDDNVRN
+611 LVDCDDNVRG
-621 VMDYLLCRTII
+621 VMDYLLCRTIV
-632 VKNLDAGIALKNR
+632 VKDLDAGIALKKR
-645 TRGAFH
+645 TRNAFH

-672 KQTFNLLSRER
+672 KNSFNLLSRER
-683 ELVELREK
+683 ELQELREK
-691 LKKADAALEEKK
+691 LKKEAAALEEKREK
-703 SALRKAEQDVLR
+703 LRGGEQDVLR

-729 CEIAAAKQAEQLDII
+729 CEIDAAKQAEQFDII
-744 LRDVEHSEQGEQSIA
+744 RRDVEVSRQREHALAEEKAQLS
-759 DERASLTENL
+759 ENL
-769 AEVERERTNAGEQQT
+769 AEAERERANADEQQT
-784 DIEQGNASTREDVAR
+784 GIEQGNAATREDVSR
-799 AQGELYELRK
+799 AQGELAELRRQ
-809 DRETIAGE
+809 REAFAGE

-830 ERDAVYAEQRRL
+830 ERDAVYAEQKRL
-842 VSEHRDLTIRL
+842 VSEHRELSIRL
-853 NALEQEAAENTAN
+853 TALEQEAAETAQTLT
-866 IGAIETELEGM
+866 AIDTELESM
-877 RAQIESDS
+877 RTQIESDTA
-885 LLTGSEKETQ
+885 LTGTEKEAQ
-895 RKLEEERQTVSA
+895 RKLEEERQSVYA
-907 SLYEQRA
+907 SLNEQRA
-914 RREELLAS
+914 RREELLTS
-922 TRDLAERIHKQEMT
+922 SRDLSERIHKQEMT
-936 RSKLEMELG
+936 QSRLEMELG

-961 AAVLKREIAL
+961 AAALRREIPI
-971 GASNA
+971 GVSNA
-976 RVSEIKQE
+976 RVNEIKAE
-984 IKGLGDINL
+984 IKTLGDISL
-993 NSIEEY
+993 GSIEEY
-999 KGVFERHS
+999 KTVFERHS
-1007 ELATQCDDLNRAKQ
+1007 ELDTQCEDLHKAKQ

-1027 VELTGTMETVFLK
+1027 TELTGTMETVFLR
-1040 QFEMI
+1040 QFELI

-1069 NDVLGC
+1069 TDVLGC

-1167 VSMEEKGVSKVVSAR
+1167 VSMEEKGVSKIVSAR
-1182 FGENGITTAPEPAS
+1182 FGENGVAAAPEQAI
-1196 GS
+1196 

>member
-1 MRLTKLEL
+1 MRLNKLEL

-19 EIRFGSGVTAIIG
+19 EIRFGAGITAIIG

-74 ALAYSEVTLSFDNS
+74 ALAYSEVTLTFDNS
-88 DGLLKLPFA
+88 DGLLKVPFS

-173 RKEDAE
+173 RKEEAE
-179 RKLNNTEKNLE
+179 RKLNHTEKNLE
-190 RIEDILKELADRL
+190 RIEDILKELGDRL

-228 NLFLYQYDRVN
+228 NLFLYQYDRVH
-239 EKLTQI
+239 EKLEQI
-245 QETMRQMAE
+245 NEAMCQMSEEKELAEGGET
-254 ERTLVETGESA
+254 TLFSA
-265 LLSVCASLEEQ
+265 CAALEEQ
-276 LKALDTALSLQQN
+276 LKTLDAAMNTQQN
-289 KLVGLVSEAETR
+289 RLMSLVSEAETR
-301 VGTSHVLAERR
+301 VGTSNVLSERR
-312 ENARATQKRIEQER
+312 ENALSTKQRIEQER
-326 EQGKV
+326 AQSKA
-331 RIEELDRVIAGLQG
+331 RIDELGAVINGLQA

-353 QLLEREMDEAQT
+353 ALLEREMETAEA
-365 RLNAIDAEIS
+365 RLSAIDADIA

-399 SSAARFDQMKSSIGE
+399 SSAARFEAMKSSIRE
-414 RLLAIDAEQKRRA
+414 RLIAIEAEAQRRA
-427 DETARL
+427 EETVRL

-441 EQHAAEAQR
+441 EQHAREAQQ
-450 LEQAKKDLDGSV
+450 LELAKKDLDSSV

-470 AFTNLREE
+470 AFTSLREE

-507 ASVKNILKDAPHDA
+507 ASVKNILKDAPNDA
-521 KLGRAIVGVVAE
+521 KLSRAIVGVVAE

-540 YEIAVTMALGS
+540 YEIAVTMSLGS

-559 TAEDAK
+559 TAEDAQ

-601 VPGCI
+601 MPGCI
-606 GMANE
+606 GVANE

-632 VKNLDAGIALKNR
+632 VKNLDAGVALKKR

-672 KQTFNLLSRER
+672 KHSFNLLSRER
-683 ELVELREK
+683 ELQELREK

-703 SALRKAEQDVLR
+703 AALRKNEQDVLR

-744 LRDVEHSEQGEQSIA
+744 LRDVEHSEQGEQTLQN
-759 DERASLTENL
+759 ERAQLTENL
-769 AEVERERTNAGEQQT
+769 AEVERERTSADEQQT
-784 DIEQGNASTREDVAR
+784 DIEQGNAGTREDVTR
-799 AQGELYELRK
+799 AQGELNELRK
-809 DRETIAGE
+809 QRETVAGE

-842 VSEHRDLTIRL
+842 VAEHRDLTLRL
-853 NALEQEAAENTAN
+853 TALEREAEENAAN
-866 IGAIETELEGM
+866 IAAIETELAGM
-877 RAQIESDS
+877 HAQISSDS
-885 LLTGSEKETQ
+885 AATTAEKEAL
-895 RKLEEERQTVSA
+895 RKIEEERQTVST

-914 RREELLAS
+914 RREELLAG
-922 TRDLAERIHKQEMT
+922 TRDLAERMHKQEMAKS
-936 RSKLEMELG
+936 RLEMELG
-945 AMQDHIWNEYD
+945 SMQDHIWNEYE

-961 AAVLKREIAL
+961 AAALKHEIAI

-993 NSIEEY
+993 GSIEEY
-999 KGVFERHS
+999 KSVFERHS
-1007 ELATQCDDLNRAKQ
+1007 ELFTQCEDLNNAKR

-1040 QFEMI
+1040 QFELI
-1045 QQNFSSTFAELFGGG
+1045 QQNFSATFAELFGGG

-1069 NDVLGC
+1069 SDVLGC

-1086 KLQLLSLLSG
+1086 KLQLLTLLSG

-1142 YSEGTQ
+1142 YSGGTQ

-1182 FGENGITTAPEPAS
+1182 FGENGITTAPEQAS
-1196 GS
+1196 

>member
-19 EIRFGSGVTAIIG
+19 EIRFGDGVTAIIG

-56 LRGGKME
+56 LRGSKME

-74 ALAYSEVTLSFDNS
+74 ALAYCEVTLIFDNT
-88 DGLLKLPFA
+88 DGKLNVPFT

-149 ILANKSGDRRAA
+149 ILSNKSGDRRAA

-173 RKEDAE
+173 RKEEAE
-179 RKLNNTEKNLE
+179 RKLSNTDKNLE
-190 RIEDILKELADRL
+190 RIEDILKELSDRL
-203 APLERQSASARAYL
+203 APLEAQSASARAYL

-223 KDLEV
+223 RDLEV
-228 NLFLYQYDRVN
+228 NLFLYQYDRVH
-239 EKLTQI
+239 ERLEQI
-245 QETMRQMAE
+245 ADTTKQMLAERDLSDAGET
-254 ERTLVETGESA
+254 TLLAS
-265 LLSVCASLEEQ
+265 CAALEEQ
-276 LKALDTALSLQQN
+276 LKALDASLNQQQN
-289 KLVGLVSEAETR
+289 KLMGLVSEAEMR
-301 VGTSHVLAERR
+301 VGSSNVLAERR
-312 ENARATQKRIEQER
+312 ENAFAQKKRIEQER
-326 EQGKV
+326 EAANARV
-331 RIEELDRVIAGLQG
+331 AELGGVIASMQA
-345 DESGQAAL
+345 DDSGQAAL
-353 QLLEREMDEAQT
+353 NLLEKEMEFSEQ
-365 RLNAIDAEIS
+365 RLGALDADV
-375 AREEALDEMKNSIIE
+375 ANREETLEAMKNSIIE
-390 AMNRASDFK
+390 AMNRMSDVK
-399 SSAARFDQMKSSIGE
+399 SSMSRFDAMRSSMSE
-414 RLLAIDAEQKRRA
+414 RMSAIETEAKRRA
-427 DETARL
+427 GETARL
-433 REELQLAK
+433 EEELKNAY
-441 EQHAAEAQR
+441 EQHSAEAER
-450 LEQAKKDLDGSV
+450 FEQAKRDLDGSV
-462 ENRRKTLD
+462 EHRRKKLD
-470 AFTNLREE
+470 AFTALREE

-484 GISSIQSRLRVLDEM
+484 GQSSLQSRLRVLDEM

-507 ASVKNILKDAPHDA
+507 ASVKNILKDAPKDA
-521 KLGRAIVGVVAE
+521 RLSRAIVGVVAE
-533 LLRVPKE
+533 LIRVPKE

-565 YVIEYLRAKE
+565 YVIEYLRSHD

-589 TRITREERALLD
+589 TRITREERTQID
-601 VPGCI
+601 MPGCI
-606 GMANE
+606 GVANE
-611 LVDCDDNVRN
+611 LIDCDESVRS

-632 VKNLDAGIALKNR
+632 VKDLDAGIALKKR

-672 KQTFNLLSRER
+672 KNSFNLLSRER
-683 ELVELREK
+683 EIQELREK
-691 LKKADAALEEKK
+691 LKRADAALEEKK
-703 SALRKAEQDVLR
+703 QLLRKNEQEVFQ
-715 CDIQVDSFRDAVHA
+715 CDIQVDAFRDAVHA
-729 CEIAAAKQAEQLDII
+729 CEIAAAKQAEQMDII
-744 LRDVEHSEQGEQSIA
+744 RRDVEHSEQQ
-759 DERASLTENL
+759 ERELENEHVQLSENL
-769 AEVERERTNAGEQQT
+769 AQIERERTSADAQQT
-784 DIEQGNASTREDVAR
+784 GIEQGNESTREDVAR
-799 AQGELYELRK
+799 AQAELSELRK
-809 DRETIAGE
+809 QREALAGE
-817 LTEQKVRRMALSK
+817 LTDQKVRRMALSK
-830 ERDAVYAEQRRL
+830 EREAVYAEQRRL
-842 VSEHRDLTIRL
+842 IAEHRDLTIRL
-853 NALEQEAAENTAN
+853 NALAKESEENEANLSAMEAEIAN
-866 IGAIETELEGM
+866 M
-877 RAQIESDS
+877 RAQIESDQK
-885 LLTGSEKETQ
+885 LTGAEKEAQ
-895 RKLEEERQTVSA
+895 RKLEEERQTISA
-907 SLYEQRA
+907 ALAEQRA
-914 RREELLAS
+914 RREELLVS

-936 RSKLEMELG
+936 QSRLEMELG
-945 AMQDHIWNEYD
+945 AMQDHIWSEYE

-961 AAVLKREIAL
+961 AAALKREIAV

-976 RVSEIKQE
+976 RVSEIKAE
-984 IKGLGDINL
+984 VKTLGDINL
-993 NSIEEY
+993 GSIEEY
-999 KGVFERHS
+999 KTVFERHS
-1007 ELATQCDDLNRAKQ
+1007 ELNMQCEDLHKAKQ

-1027 VELTGTMETVFLK
+1027 VELTSTMETVFLR
-1040 QFEMI
+1040 QFELI

-1069 NDVLGC
+1069 NDILGC

-1142 YSEGTQ
+1142 YSDGTQ

-1182 FGENGITTAPEPAS
+1182 FGDNGITTAPEQAI
-1196 GS
+1196 

>member
-74 ALAYSEVTLSFDNS
+74 ALAYSEVTLTFDNA
-88 DGLLKLPFA
+88 DGLLKVPFT

-190 RIEDILKELADRL
+190 RIEDILKELTDRL
-203 APLERQSASARAYL
+203 APLEQQSASARAYL

-228 NLFLYQYDRVN
+228 NLFLYQYDRVH
-239 EKLTQI
+239 EKLEQI
-245 QETMRQMAE
+245 QETMRQMNE
-254 ERTLVETGESA
+254 ERELAETGEAA
-265 LLSVCASLEEQ
+265 LLSTCAALEEQ
-276 LKALDTALSLQQN
+276 LKGLDAQVSAQQN
-289 KLVGLVSEAETR
+289 RLMGLVSEAETR
-301 VGTSHVLAERR
+301 IGTSNVLAERK
-312 ENARATQKRIEQER
+312 ENAISTKKRIEQER
-326 EQGKV
+326 EQSKA
-331 RIEELDRVIAGLQG
+331 RMDELGSVIAGLQA

-353 QLLEREMDEAQT
+353 ALLEKEMEIAEA
-365 RLNAIDAEIS
+365 RLGAIDADIM

-399 SSAARFDQMKSSIGE
+399 SSAARFDAMKNSIDE
-414 RLLAIDAEQKRRA
+414 RLLAIEAEAQRRA

-433 REELQLAK
+433 NEELKLAK
-441 EQHAAEAQR
+441 QQHAEEAER
-450 LEQAKKDLDGSV
+450 LEQAKRDLDGSV

-470 AFTNLREE
+470 TFTALREE

-507 ASVKNILKDAPHDA
+507 ASVKSILKDAPNDQ

-540 YEIAVTMALGS
+540 YEIAITMALGG

-565 YVIEYLRAKE
+565 YVIEYLRAKD

-589 TRITREERALLD
+589 TRITREERTMLD
-601 VPGCI
+601 IPGCI
-606 GMANE
+606 GVANE

-703 SALRKAEQDVLR
+703 SLLRKSEQDVLR

-744 LRDVEHSEQGEQSIA
+744 RRDVEHSEQSEQQLA
-759 DERASLTENL
+759 DERLQLVDNL
-769 AEVERERTNAGEQQT
+769 SEVERERDSAGEQQSG
-784 DIEQGNASTREDVAR
+784 IEQGNASTREDVAR

-809 DRETIAGE
+809 NRETIAGE

-830 ERDAVYAEQRRL
+830 ERDAVYAEQKRL
-842 VSEHRDLTIRL
+842 VAEHRDLTIRL
-853 NALEQEAAENTAN
+853 SALEREAEENEST
-866 IGAIETELEGM
+866 ISTIETELLGM
-877 RAQIESDS
+877 RAQIESDTA
-885 LLTGSEKETQ
+885 LTGAEKEAQ
-895 RKLEEERQTVSA
+895 RKLEEERATVSA

-914 RREELLAS
+914 RREELLTN
-922 TRDLAERIHKQEMT
+922 TRDLAERLHKQEMT
-936 RSKLEMELG
+936 QSRLEMELG
-945 AMQDHIWNEYD
+945 SMQDHIWNEYD

-961 AAVLKREIAL
+961 AAAMKREIAI
-971 GASNA
+971 GTSNA
-976 RVSEIKQE
+976 RVNEIKQE

-993 NSIEEY
+993 GSIEEY
-999 KGVFERHS
+999 KSVFERHS
-1007 ELATQCDDLNRAKQ
+1007 ELDTQCTDLNNAKR

-1027 VELTGTMETVFLK
+1027 VELTQTMETVFLK
-1040 QFEMI
+1040 QFEQI
-1045 QQNFSSTFAELFGGG
+1045 QENFSATFAELFGGG

-1086 KLQLLSLLSG
+1086 KLQLLTLLSG

-1142 YSEGTQ
+1142 YSDGTQ

-1182 FGENGITTAPEPAS
+1182 FGENGITTAPDQAS
-1196 GS
+1196 

>member
-1 MRLTKLEL
+1 MRLNKLEL

-19 EIRFGSGVTAIIG
+19 EIRFGAGITAIIG

-74 ALAYSEVTLSFDNS
+74 ALAYSEVTLTFDNS
-88 DGLLKLPFA
+88 DGLLKVPFS

-149 ILANKSGDRRAA
+149 ILSNKSGDRRAA

-173 RKEDAE
+173 RKEEAE
-179 RKLNNTEKNLE
+179 RKLNHTEKNLE
-190 RIEDILKELADRL
+190 RIEDILKELGDRL

-228 NLFLYQYDRVN
+228 NLFLYQYDRVH
-239 EKLTQI
+239 EKLEQI
-245 QETMRQMAE
+245 NEAMRQMSEEKELAE
-254 ERTLVETGESA
+254 GGETTLFSA
-265 LLSVCASLEEQ
+265 CAALEEQ
-276 LKALDTALSLQQN
+276 LKTLDAAMNTQQN
-289 KLVGLVSEAETR
+289 RLMSLVSEAETR
-301 VGTSHVLAERR
+301 VGTSNVLSERR
-312 ENARATQKRIEQER
+312 ENALSTKQRIEQER
-326 EQGKV
+326 AQSKA
-331 RIEELDRVIAGLQG
+331 RIDELGAVINGLQA

-353 QLLEREMDEAQT
+353 ALLEREMETAEA
-365 RLNAIDAEIS
+365 RLSAIDADIA

-399 SSAARFDQMKSSIGE
+399 SSAARFEAMKSSIRE
-414 RLLAIDAEQKRRA
+414 RLIAIEAEAQRRA
-427 DETARL
+427 DETVRL
-433 REELQLAK
+433 HEELQLAQ
-441 EQHAAEAQR
+441 EQHAREALQ
-450 LEQAKKDLDGSV
+450 LELAKKNLDSSV

-470 AFTNLREE
+470 AFTSLREE

-507 ASVKNILKDAPHDA
+507 ASVKNILKDAPNDA
-521 KLGRAIVGVVAE
+521 KLSRAIVGVVAE

-540 YEIAVTMALGS
+540 YEIAVTMSLGS

-559 TAEDAK
+559 TAEDAQ

-601 VPGCI
+601 MPGCI
-606 GMANE
+606 GVANE

-632 VKNLDAGIALKNR
+632 VKNLDAGVALKKR

-672 KQTFNLLSRER
+672 KHSFNLLSRER
-683 ELVELREK
+683 ELQELREK

-703 SALRKAEQDVLR
+703 AALRKNEQDVLR

-744 LRDVEHSEQGEQSIA
+744 LRDVDHSEQGEQTLQN
-759 DERASLTENL
+759 ERAQLTENL
-769 AEVERERTNAGEQQT
+769 AEVERERTSADEQQT
-784 DIEQGNASTREDVAR
+784 DIEQGNAGTREDVTR
-799 AQGELYELRK
+799 AQGELNELRK
-809 DRETIAGE
+809 QRETVAGE

-842 VSEHRDLTIRL
+842 VAEHRDLTLRL
-853 NALEQEAAENTAN
+853 AALEREAEENAAN
-866 IGAIETELEGM
+866 IAAIETELAGM
-877 RAQIESDS
+877 HAQINSDS
-885 LLTGSEKETQ
+885 AATTAEKEAL
-895 RKLEEERQTVSA
+895 RKIEEERQTVSA

-914 RREELLAS
+914 RREELLAG
-922 TRDLAERIHKQEMT
+922 TRDLAERMHKQEMAKS
-936 RSKLEMELG
+936 RLEMELG
-945 AMQDHIWNEYD
+945 SMQDHIWNEYE

-961 AAVLKREIAL
+961 AAALKHEIAI
-971 GASNA
+971 GVSNA

-993 NSIEEY
+993 GSIDEY
-999 KGVFERHS
+999 KSVFERHS
-1007 ELATQCDDLNRAKQ
+1007 ELFTQCEDLNNAKR

-1040 QFEMI
+1040 QFELI
-1045 QQNFSSTFAELFGGG
+1045 QQNFSATFAELFGGG

-1069 NDVLGC
+1069 SDVLGC

-1086 KLQLLSLLSG
+1086 KLQLLTLLSG

-1142 YSEGTQ
+1142 YSGGTQ

-1182 FGENGITTAPEPAS
+1182 FGENGITTAPEQAS
-1196 GS
+1196 

>member
-19 EIRFGSGVTAIIG
+19 EIRFGGGVTAIIG
-32 PNGSGKSNISDAV
+32 PNGSGKSNLSDAV

-56 LRGGKME
+56 LRGSKME

-74 ALAYSEVTLSFDNS
+74 ALAYCEVTLIFDNT
-88 DGLLKLPFA
+88 DGVLKIPFS
-97 EVAITRRVYRSGESE
+97 EVAITRRVFRSGESE

-125 SDLFCD
+125 QDLFCD
-131 TGIGKDGYS
+131 TGIGRDGYS

-149 ILANKSGDRRAA
+149 ILSNKSGDRRAA

-173 RKEDAE
+173 RKEEAE
-179 RKLNNTEKNLE
+179 RKLVNTDKNLE

-203 APLERQSASARAYL
+203 GPLEAQSASARAYL

-223 KDLEV
+223 RDLEV
-228 NLFLYQYDRVN
+228 NLFLYQYDRVH
-239 EKLTQI
+239 ERLEQI
-245 QETMRQMAE
+245 AEAAKQMLS
-254 ERTLVETGESA
+254 ERDLADAGEATLLAS
-265 LLSVCASLEEQ
+265 CAALEEQ
-276 LKALDTALSLQQN
+276 LKTLDTSLNQQQN
-289 KLVGLVSEAETR
+289 KLMGLVSEAETR
-301 VGTSHVLAERR
+301 VGSGNVLAERR
-312 ENARATQKRIEQER
+312 ENAISQKKRIEQER
-326 EQGKV
+326 EAANG
-331 RIEELDRVIAGLQG
+331 RIAELDAVIANLQA

-353 QLLEREMDEAQT
+353 TLLEKEMERSEQ
-365 RLNAIDAEIS
+365 RLSTADAEI
-375 AREEALDEMKNSIIE
+375 AGREESLEAMKNSIIE
-390 AMNRASDFK
+390 AMNRMSDVK
-399 SSAARFDQMKSSIGE
+399 SSMSRFDAMRSSMSE
-414 RLLAIDAEQKRRA
+414 RIAAIDAESKRRA
-427 DETARL
+427 EETARL
-433 REELQLAK
+433 EEELKHAV
-441 EQHAAEAQR
+441 EQHSAEAER
-450 LEQAKKDLDGSV
+450 LEQAKRDLDGSV
-462 ENRRKTLD
+462 EHRRKRLD
-470 AFTNLREE
+470 AFTALREE

-484 GISSIQSRLRVLDEM
+484 AQSSLQSRLRVLDEM

-507 ASVKNILKDAPHDA
+507 ASVKNILKDAPNEPR
-521 KLGRAIVGVVAE
+521 LGRAIVGVVAE
-533 LLRVPKE
+533 LIRVPKE
-540 YEIAVTMALGS
+540 YEVAVTMALGS

-565 YVIEYLRAKE
+565 YVIEYLRSHD

-589 TRITREERALLD
+589 TRITREERAQID
-601 VPGCI
+601 MPGCI
-606 GMANE
+606 GVANE
-611 LVDCDDNVRN
+611 LIECDENVRS

-632 VKNLDAGIALKNR
+632 VKDLDAGIALKKR

-672 KQTFNLLSRER
+672 KNSFNLLSRER
-683 ELVELREK
+683 EIQELRDK
-691 LKKADAALEEKK
+691 LKRADAALEEKK
-703 SALRKAEQDVLR
+703 QLLRKNEQEVLQ
-715 CDIQVDSFRDAVHA
+715 CDIQVDAFRDAVHA

-744 LRDVEHSEQGEQSIA
+744 RRDVENSEQLARDLEN
-759 DERASLTENL
+759 ERAQLSENL
-769 AEVERERTNAGEQQT
+769 AQIERERTSADEQQT
-784 DIEQGNASTREDVAR
+784 GIEQGNEATREDVAR
-799 AQGELYELRK
+799 AQGELAELRRQ
-809 DRETIAGE
+809 REALAGE

-830 ERDAVYAEQRRL
+830 ERDAIYSEQKRL
-842 VSEHRDLTIRL
+842 VAEHRDLSLRL
-853 NALEQEAAENTAN
+853 SALAKEAEENDASLAAMDAEIAKVR
-866 IGAIETELEGM
+866 L
-877 RAQIESDS
+877 QIESDQK
-885 LLTGSEKETQ
+885 LTGAEKEAQ

-907 SLYEQRA
+907 ALSEQRA

-936 RSKLEMELG
+936 QSRLEMELG
-945 AMQDHIWNEYD
+945 AMQDHIWNEYE

-961 AAVLKREIAL
+961 AAALKREIAV
-971 GASNA
+971 GASNT
-976 RVSEIKQE
+976 RVSEIKAE
-984 IKGLGDINL
+984 IKTLGDISL
-993 NSIEEY
+993 GSIEEY
-999 KGVFERHS
+999 KTVFERHG
-1007 ELATQCDDLNRAKQ
+1007 ELNTQCEDLHKAKQ

-1027 VELTGTMETVFLK
+1027 VELTSTMETVFLR
-1040 QFEMI
+1040 QFELI

-1069 NDVLGC
+1069 NDILGC
-1075 DIDIIAQPPGK
+1075 EIDIIAQPPGK

-1142 YSEGTQ
+1142 YSDGTQ

-1182 FGENGITTAPEPAS
+1182 FGENGITTAPEQAS
-1196 GS
+1196 

>member
-19 EIRFGSGVTAIIG
+19 EIRFGGGITAIIG

-56 LRGGKME
+56 LRGAKME
-63 DVIFNGTQLRK
+63 DVIFNGTQQRK
-74 ALAYSEVTLSFDNS
+74 ALAYSEVTLTFDNN
-88 DGLLKLPFA
+88 DGMLNVPFG
-97 EVAITRRVYRSGESE
+97 EVSITRRVYRSGESE

-173 RKEDAE
+173 RKEEAE

-190 RIEDILKELADRL
+190 RIEDILKELTDRL
-203 APLERQSASARAYL
+203 GPLEEQSASARAYL

-228 NLFLYQYDRVN
+228 NLFLYQYDRAQ
-239 EKLTQI
+239 EKLGQI
-245 QETMRQMAE
+245 AETMRQMNDERDLAE
-254 ERTLVETGESA
+254 AGEA
-265 LLSVCASLEEQ
+265 TLLSACAALETQLNALDASLG
-276 LKALDTALSLQQN
+276 AQQN
-289 KLVGLVSEAETR
+289 KLMGLVSEAETR
-301 VGTSHVLAERR
+301 VGAGNVLSERR
-312 ENARATQKRIEQER
+312 ENALAAKKRIDQER
-326 EQGKV
+326 ETGKT
-331 RIEELDRVIAGLQG
+331 RLDELGAVIAGMQA

-353 QLLEREMDEAQT
+353 NLLEKEMETQET
-365 RLNAIDAEIS
+365 RLG
-375 AREEALDEMKNSIIE
+375 ALDQDISGRENALEEMKNSIIE
-390 AMNRASDFK
+390 AMNRMSDFR
-399 SSAARFDQMKSSIGE
+399 SSVSRLDAMKSSIGE
-414 RLLAIDAEQKRRA
+414 RLAAIDTEAKRRA

-433 REELQLAK
+433 AEE
-441 EQHAAEAQR
+441 
-450 LEQAKKDLDGSV
+450 LEQAKERHTAEADNLEQAKRDLDGSV

-470 AFTNLREE
+470 TFTALREE
-478 ISRDEQ
+478 LSKGEQ
-484 GISSIQSRLRVLDEM
+484 NITSLQSRLRVLEEM

-507 ASVKNILKDAPHDA
+507 ASVKNILKDAPRDA

-533 LLRVPKE
+533 LIRVPKE

-565 YVIEYLRAKE
+565 YVIEYLRAKD

-589 TRITREERALLD
+589 TRITREERMQID
-601 VPGCI
+601 MPGCI
-606 GMANE
+606 GVANE
-611 LVDCDDNVRN
+611 LVECDDNVRN

-632 VKNLDAGIALKNR
+632 VKDLDAGIALKKR

-672 KQTFNLLSRER
+672 KNSFNLLSRER
-683 ELVELREK
+683 ELQELREK
-691 LKKADAALEEKK
+691 LKQADAALAEKQQK
-703 SALRKAEQDVLR
+703 LRDCEQDVLR

-729 CEIAAAKQAEQLDII
+729 CELSAAKQQEQLDII
-744 LRDVEHSEQGEQSIA
+744 RRDVENSEQLEL
-759 DERASLTENL
+759 RLTEERTQLSENL
-769 AEVERERTNAGEQQT
+769 TGIERERTSADEQQT
-784 DIEQGNASTREDVAR
+784 GIEQGNAATREDVAR
-799 AQGELYELRK
+799 AQNELGELRRQ
-809 DRETIAGE
+809 REALAGE

-830 ERDAVYAEQRRL
+830 ERDAVYAEQKRL
-842 VSEHRDLTIRL
+842 VSEHRDLTLRL
-853 NALEQEAAENTAN
+853 GALEREAEENATTLAT
-866 IGAIETELEGM
+866 IDTELTNV
-877 RAQIESDS
+877 RARIESDAA
-885 LLTGSEKETQ
+885 LTGAEKEAQ
-895 RKLEEERQTVSA
+895 RKLEEERQIVSA
-907 SLYEQRA
+907 SLHEQRE

-922 TRDLAERIHKQEMT
+922 TRDLGERIHKQELAQS
-936 RSKLEMELG
+936 RLEMEL
-945 AMQDHIWNEYD
+945 AAAQDHIWNEYD

-961 AAVLKREIAL
+961 AAALKREIAV
-971 GASNA
+971 GASNS
-976 RVSEIKQE
+976 RVGEIKKE
-984 IKGLGDINL
+984 IRELGDISL
-993 NSIEEY
+993 GSIDEY
-999 KGVFERHS
+999 KTVFERHN
-1007 ELATQCDDLNRAKQ
+1007 ELNTQCEDLHKAKQ

-1027 VELTGTMETVFLK
+1027 VELTGTMETVFLR

-1045 QQNFSSTFAELFGGG
+1045 QQNFSATFAELFGGG

-1086 KLQLLSLLSG
+1086 KLQLLTLLSG

-1142 YSEGTQ
+1142 YSDGTQ

-1182 FGENGITTAPEPAS
+1182 FGEDGVSAAPKQA
-1196 GS
+1196 G